1 MCESMLTCML
11 IFVSKIGAK
20 DFQWNKEVAW
30 GYFRAFWGSCCY
42 WSVYLLFHSHITRGD
57 PVAVFK
63 HHTRPITSLEW
74 HPSDNS
80 VFASSGEDDQVV
92 QWDLS
97 VEADSAKEV
106 EDGAEQE
113 LPLPPQLLFIHQGQS
128 EVKEIHWH
136 PQLTGVLISTALTGF
151 NVFRTISV

>member
-1 MCESMLTCML
+1 M
-11 IFVSKIGAK
+11 
-20 DFQWNKEVAW
+20 
-30 GYFRAFWGSCCY
+30 
-42 WSVYLLFHSHITRGD
+42 
-57 PVAVFK
+57 AVFK

-74 HPSDNS
+74 HRSDNS
-80 VFASSGEDDQVV
+80 VFATSGEDDLVI

-106 EDGAEQE
+106 EDGAEQG
-113 LPLPPQLLFIHQGQS
+113 LPLPSQLLFIHQDQS

-151 NVFRTISV
+151 NVFRTISI